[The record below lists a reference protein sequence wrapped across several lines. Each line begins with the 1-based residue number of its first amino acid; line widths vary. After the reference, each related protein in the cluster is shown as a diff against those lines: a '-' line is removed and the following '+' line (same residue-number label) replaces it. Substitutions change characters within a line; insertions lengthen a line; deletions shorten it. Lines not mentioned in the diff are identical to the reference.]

1 MIKYLLTIIYI
12 IFTTCGITFMKLGG
26 DSLSLSLSK
35 GLNFKIGWVTLLGF
49 LFYIVSFL
57 LWQRMLVKYDLSTM
71 VPIVTGI
78 SQIIIII
85 IGYTIFKESF
95 SVQSIIGALII
106 VLGIIIM
113 TFGNK

>member
-1 MIKYLLTIIYI
+1 MAKYLLTIVYI

-26 DSLSLSLSK
+26 DSLNISLSK
-35 GLNFKIGWVTLLGF
+35 TFSFKIGWITLIGYI
-49 LFYIVSFL
+49 FYIVSFI
-57 LWQRMLVKYDLSTM
+57 LWQKLLVRYDLSTM

-95 SVQSIIGALII
+95 NLQSLIGALII
-106 VLGIIIM
+106 IIGIIVM
-113 TFGNK
+113 CTGNK

>member
-1 MIKYLLTIIYI
+1 MAKYLLTIIYI

-35 GLNFKIGWVTLLGF
+35 GFNLKIGWITLLGF
-49 LFYIVSFL
+49 IFYLVSFI
-57 LWQRMLVKYDLSTM
+57 LWQKLLVKYDLSTM

-78 SQIIIII
+78 SQIIIIT

-95 SVQSIIGALII
+95 SVQSLIGALII
-106 VLGIIIM
+106 VIGIVVM

>member
-1 MIKYLLTIIYI
+1 MAKYLLTIIYI

-26 DSLSLSLSK
+26 DSLSLSFSK
-35 GLNFKIGWVTLLGF
+35 GFSFKIGWITLVGF
-49 LFYIVSFL
+49 MFYLISFI
-57 LWQRMLVKYDLSTM
+57 LWQKLLVKYDLSTM

-78 SQIIIII
+78 SQIIIIT

-95 SVQSIIGALII
+95 SVQSLIGALII
-106 VLGIIIM
+106 IIGIVVM